1 MDASDILLQLDLLF
15 IPDAQHPNG
24 NPNVPA
30 CCVTDQAY
38 VATDHLIPKT
48 RTQTLA
54 ALPPAQRAVIAA
66 EDAANMRPRENIEDV
81 FAKHVAL
88 FPAANKA
95 ARQRLFRAGRNHWN
109 DICDTVSAAAFLV
122 TFPKRLKEAA
132 AGQWYAQ
139 ALWANLHTCA
149 YGSQVSGQT
158 VVTPP
163 SIDEYLSNIHAGN
176 YV

>member
-1 MDASDILLQLDLLF
+1 MISLSSISLISPSLSGHGVKVQEIVFADGIKFSFCYPLRRHDSTVMDASDILLQLDLLF

-109 DICDTVSAAAFLV
+109 DICDTVSAAAFLS
-122 TFPKRLKEAA
+122 L
-132 AGQWYAQ
+132 
-139 ALWANLHTCA
+139 
-149 YGSQVSGQT
+149 
-158 VVTPP
+158 
-163 SIDEYLSNIHAGN
+163 
-176 YV
+176 